1 MIFRVQLRAFQL
13 YRMLATIQLKNLLSA
28 WDRLVFVVLNPHIQR
43 PNSVCPSYMFLV
55 LYLLPVFLLAASLLY
70 ICYLTCWLLQDLSV
84 RDLFIKQLVQLHG
97 LSVQKAQ
104 AIVERYHT
112 PRVLMAAYQAE
123 GSAGEKLLANIR
135 YGSLNRLIGPV
146 ISRTIH
152 QFYTKPHL
160 S

>member
-1 MIFRVQLRAFQL
+1 MFPIF
-13 YRMLATIQLKNLLSA
+13 LSA
-28 WDRLVFVVLNPHIQR
+28 T
-43 PNSVCPSYMFLV
+43 C
-55 LYLLPVFLLAASLLY
+55 LLY
-70 ICYLTCWLLQDLSV
+70 ICNLICWLLQALSV
-84 RDLFIKQLVQLHG
+84 RDLFLKQLVQLHG

-146 ISRTIH
+146 ISRTVY
-152 QFYTKPHL
+152 QFYTKPL
-160 S
+160 LP

>member
-1 MIFRVQLRAFQL
+1 MIFSVQLRTFQL
-13 YRMLATIQLKNLLSA
+13 YRMLAAIQLKNLLSA
-28 WDRLVFVVLNPHIQR
+28 WDHLVLVALNPHIQR
-43 PNSVCPSYMFLV
+43 PNSVCPSYMFLL
-55 LYLLPVFLLAASLLY
+55 LYLLPILLSAASFLY

-84 RDLFIKQLVQLHG
+84 RDLFMKQLIQLHG

-112 PRVLMAAYQAE
+112 PRALMAAYQAE
-123 GSAGEKLLANIR
+123 GSAGEKLLASIH

-152 QFYTKPHL
+152 QFYTKPLL

>member
-1 MIFRVQLRAFQL
+1 
-13 YRMLATIQLKNLLSA
+13 
-28 WDRLVFVVLNPHIQR
+28 
-43 PNSVCPSYMFLV
+43 MFLL
-55 LYLLPVFLLAASLLY
+55 LYLLPVFLSAASLLY
-70 ICYLTCWLLQDLSV
+70 VCYLLCWLPQALSV

-152 QFYTKPHL
+152 QFYTKPLL

>member
-1 MIFRVQLRAFQL
+1 M
-13 YRMLATIQLKNLLSA
+13 
-28 WDRLVFVVLNPHIQR
+28 
-43 PNSVCPSYMFLV
+43 
-55 LYLLPVFLLAASLLY
+55 
-70 ICYLTCWLLQDLSV
+70 

-112 PRVLMAAYQAE
+112 PRDLMTAYQAE

-135 YGSLNRLIGPV
+135 YGSLNRVIGPV

-152 QFYTKPHL
+152 QFYTKPLL

>member
-1 MIFRVQLRAFQL
+1 MIFSMQFRAFQL
-13 YRMLATIQLKNLLSA
+13 CRVLAMIQLKNLLSA
-28 WDRLVFVVLNPHIQR
+28 WDRLVLVAVHPHIQR
-43 PNSVCPSYMFLV
+43 PNSVCPSYMFLL
-55 LYLLPVFLLAASLLY
+55 LYLLPVFLSAASLLC
-70 ICYLTCWLLQDLSV
+70 ICYLTCWLLQALSV

-104 AIVERYHT
+104 AIVERYQT
-112 PRVLMAAYQAE
+112 PRALMAAYEAE

-152 QFYTKPHL
+152 QFYTKPL
-160 S
+160 FS